1 MLMWH
6 TVACPPHEQRG
17 YILQGW
23 EFWCVAVLV
32 AWIVGFSKGGWS
44 AIGNLSVP
52 LLSLAVD
59 PLTAAGL
66 LLPVYLVSDGFG
78 LWAYRHYYDR
88 RVLAIMIPAGLIGI
102 GFGWAII
109 PWVNANLP
117 GGDKII
123 TGLVGSIGIIFA
135 IYMLTGRGGADRIRD
150 PKLFP
155 GLVWG
160 SLAGFTSYISHAGAP
175 PYQTYVQPLR
185 LDRLSYAGTTTILFA
200 ILNLAKLGPYWM
212 TGQVSLGSLET
223 ATYLMVPAILGVYV
237 GKKTV
242 GMVSEATFYKVIT
255 WALLIVGFE
264 LLGKALFGID
274 PILAFIQTTLG
285 R

>member
-1 MLMWH
+1 
-6 TVACPPHEQRG
+6 
-17 YILQGW
+17 LQGW

-32 AWIVGFSKGGWS
+32 ALIVGFSKGGWS

-78 LWAYRHYYDR
+78 LWAYRHSYDR
-88 RVLAIMIPAGLIGI
+88 RVLAIMIPAGLLGI
-102 GFGWAII
+102 AVGWAII
-109 PWVNANLP
+109 PWVSASLS
-117 GGDKII
+117 GGDRII
-123 TGLVGSIGIIFA
+123 TGLVGGIGIIFA
-135 IYMLTGRGGADRIRD
+135 VYMLTGRGSAGPARKPRI
-150 PKLFP
+150 LP
-155 GLVWG
+155 GLFWG
-160 SLAGFTSYISHAGAP
+160 SIAGFTSYISHAGAP
-175 PYQTYVQPLR
+175 PYQTFVQPLR
-185 LDRLSYAGTTTILFA
+185 LDRLTYAGTTTILFA
-200 ILNLAKLGPYWM
+200 IINLAKLGPYWM

-223 ATYLMVPAILGVYV
+223 AAYLMVPAILGVYV

-264 LLGKALFGID
+264 LLGKAIFGSD
-274 PILAFIQTTLG
+274 PILTLIQTAFG

>member
-1 MLMWH
+1 M
-6 TVACPPHEQRG
+6 
-17 YILQGW
+17 QGW
-23 EFWCVAVLV
+23 EFWLVAVLV

-66 LLPVYLVSDGFG
+66 LLPVYVISDGFG
-78 LWAYRHYYDR
+78 LWAYRHSFDR
-88 RVLAIMIPAGLIGI
+88 RVLAIMIPAGLLGI
-102 GFGWAII
+102 GLGWAVI
-109 PWVNANLP
+109 PWVNSSLQ

-123 TGLVGSIGIIFA
+123 AGLVGGIGIVFA
-135 IYMLTGRGGADRIRD
+135 IYMLTQRAEAGPARKPR
-150 PKLFP
+150 LLP
-155 GLVWG
+155 GLFWG

-175 PYQTYVQPLR
+175 PYQTFVQPLR

-212 TGQVSLGSLET
+212 TGQVSLGSLAT
-223 ATYLMVPAILGVYV
+223 AAYLMPPAILGVYV

-242 GMVSEATFYKVIT
+242 GMVSEKTFYRVIT

-264 LLGKALFGID
+264 LLFKGMLGID
-274 PILAFIQTTLG
+274 LLLLLLQAVVGQ
-285 R
+285 